1 MITIAI
7 ANQKGGCGKT
17 TSAVNLS
24 ACLAEL
30 GFKTLLLDLDP
41 QAHATIGVGV
51 DPSDLK
57 ESVYEVL
64 TAGAKINNVLKQT
77 RFANLSVIPSTIL
90 LSGTDL
96 DLVNVIGREGVLRDS
111 LNEAQLEHDFCIID
125 CSPSLSILTVNALVS
140 SQFILIPIQ
149 THYYAMEGMKQLFG
163 TIDIVKRRINR
174 DLKVLGIL
182 PTFLD
187 KRTKI
192 SKEVLEGVREYFKE
206 RVFQT
211 SIHSNVK
218 LTEAPSAGEPVVAYD
233 TDSTGASDYRAFTR
247 EVLAR
252 LASLGYANQLQRVM
266 PILPSP
272 TESNEQSNLASTA

>member
-17 TSAVNLS
+17 TTAVNLS
-24 ACLAEL
+24 ACLAEA
-30 GFKTLLLDLDP
+30 GYKALLLDLDP
-41 QAHATIGVGV
+41 QAHATLGVGV
-51 DPSDLK
+51 EPSELK

-64 TAGAKINNVLKQT
+64 TTGAKIKNVLLHT
-77 RFANLSVIPSTIL
+77 RFANLDIIPSNIL

-96 DLVNVIGREGVLRDS
+96 DLVNVIGREGVLKDA
-111 LNEAQLEHDFCIID
+111 LAEAHLDHDFCVID
-125 CSPSLSILTVNALVS
+125 CSPSLSVLTVNALVAS
-140 SQFILIPIQ
+140 GFILIPIQ

-187 KRTKI
+187 RRTNI

-211 SIHSNVK
+211 QIHSNVK
-218 LTEAPSAGEPVVAYD
+218 LTEAPSAGEPVIFYD
-233 TDSTGASDYRAFTR
+233 PHSSGANDYRALTQEILRRFDT
-247 EVLAR
+247 LGF
-252 LASLGYANQLQRVM
+252 ASQLRRIVPAVEEPAVAQAAAEDLR
-266 PILPSP
+266 S
-272 TESNEQSNLASTA
+272 A

>member
-17 TSAVNLS
+17 TTAVNLS

-30 GFKTLLLDLDP
+30 GFKVLLLDLDP
-41 QAHATIGVGV
+41 QAHATIGVGIE
-51 DPSDLK
+51 PSELK

-64 TAGAKINNVLKQT
+64 TAGAKINTVLKHT
-77 RFANLSVIPSTIL
+77 LFANLDIIPSNIL
-90 LSGTDL
+90 LSGTDI
-96 DLVNVIGREGVLRDS
+96 DLVNVIGREGVLRDAVH
-111 LNEAQLEHDFCIID
+111 EAKPDHDFCIID
-125 CSPSLSILTVNALVS
+125 CSPSLSVLTVNALVT

-149 THYYAMEGMKQLFG
+149 THYYAMEGMKQLFS

-187 KRTKI
+187 RRTNI

-211 SIHSNVK
+211 PIHSNVK
-218 LTEAPSAGEPVVAYD
+218 LTEAPSAGEPVTVYD
-233 TDSTGASDYRAFTR
+233 THSSGASD
-247 EVLAR
+247 
-252 LASLGYANQLQRVM
+252 
-266 PILPSP
+266 
-272 TESNEQSNLASTA
+272 

>member
-17 TSAVNLS
+17 TTAVNLS

-30 GFKTLLLDLDP
+30 GFRVILLDLDP
-41 QAHATIGVGV
+41 QAHATLGVGIE
-51 DPSDLK
+51 PSELK

-64 TAGAKINNVLKQT
+64 TAGAKAANVLQRT
-77 RFANLSVIPSTIL
+77 RFANLDIIPSNIL

-96 DLVNVIGREGVLRDS
+96 DLVHVIGREGVLHDAIS
-111 LNEAQLEHDFCIID
+111 EAKFPHDFCIID
-125 CSPSLSILTVNALVS
+125 CSPSLSVLTVNALVT

-149 THYYAMEGMKQLFG
+149 THYYAMEGMKQLFS

-174 DLKVLGIL
+174 DLRVLGIL

-187 KRTKI
+187 KRTNI
-192 SKEVLEGVREYFKE
+192 SKEVLEGVREYFKD
-206 RVFQT
+206 RVFQNR
-211 SIHSNVK
+211 IHTNVK
-218 LTEAPSAGEPVVAYD
+218 LTEAPSAGEPVIYYD
-233 TDSTGASDYRAFTR
+233 TNSSGASEYRALAK

-252 LASLGYANQLQRVM
+252 LAALGYAKEVE
-266 PILPSP
+266 PVLPGI
-272 TESNEQSNLASTA
+272 ASEYVGTASKAG

>member
-17 TSAVNLS
+17 TTAVNLS

-30 GFKTLLLDLDP
+30 GFKVILLDLDP
-41 QAHATIGVGV
+41 QAHATIGVGIE
-51 DPSDLK
+51 PAELK
-57 ESVYEVL
+57 ESIYEVL
-64 TAGAKINNVLKQT
+64 TAGAKINTVLKHT
-77 RFANLSVIPSTIL
+77 RFANLDIIPSNIL
-90 LSGTDL
+90 LSGTDI
-96 DLVNVIGREGVLRDS
+96 DLVNVIGREGVLRDAIV
-111 LNEAQLEHDFCIID
+111 EAKPDHDFCVID
-125 CSPSLSILTVNALVS
+125 CSPSLSVLTVNALVT

-149 THYYAMEGMKQLFG
+149 THYYAMEGMKQLFS

-187 KRTKI
+187 RRTNI

-211 SIHSNVK
+211 PIHSNVK
-218 LTEAPSAGEPVVAYD
+218 LTEAPSAGEPVTVYD
-233 TDSTGASDYRAFTR
+233 PQSSGANDYRALTK
-247 EVLAR
+247 EVLVR
-252 LASLGYANQLQRVM
+252 LAAMGYAEAVARAIPVETV
-266 PILPSP
+266 PPVEHDISVKVV
-272 TESNEQSNLASTA
+272 